1 MAVKLYQGHSPHL
14 SHAEVNVV
22 IDVIRA
28 FTFAHYAF
36 IQGVQE
42 ILLAGTTD
50 SAFRMKEDYPE
61 YMLAGETNGLYIAG
75 FDLDNSPVSLLQ
87 ADLQG
92 RTLVQK
98 TTNGVKAAL
107 NALDAKHVFVTGF
120 TNARTT
126 AEHILQLCG
135 VDQSIQIIAS
145 HPTGDEDLACAEYM
159 KDILENGDSLLAA
172 QTASRI
178 NTSEAAHKFYDL
190 KRPEFRSGDIAMC
203 LEELHT
209 PFVMKV
215 SQNNNLPRIVRV
227 DL

>member
-14 SHAEVNVV
+14 PYAEVNVV

-36 IQGVQE
+36 IKGAKE

-50 SAFRMKEDYPE
+50 SAFQMKEVYPE
-61 YMLAGETNGLYIAG
+61 YMLAGEKNGLHIAG
-75 FDLDNSPVSLLQ
+75 FDLDNSPVNLLK
-87 ADLQG
+87 ADLKG
-92 RTLVQK
+92 KTLIQM
-98 TTNGVKAAL
+98 TTNGVQAAINAL
-107 NALDAKHVFVTGF
+107 NAKHVLVTGF

-126 AEHILQLCG
+126 AEHILKAYG
-135 VDQSIQIIAS
+135 ADQRIQIIAS

-159 KDILENGDSLLAA
+159 KDILENGDSPLAA

-178 NTSEAAHKFYDL
+178 RTSEAAHKFYNIH
-190 KRPEFRSGDIAMC
+190 KPEFRSGDIELC
-203 LEELHT
+203 LDELNST
-209 PFVMKV
+209 FVMKV
-215 SQNNNLPRIVRV
+215 SQTNNLPRIVRV